1 MSRHVLPTSL
11 VINREIKIGRMT
23 TPVSPPCPARRPP
36 SPLLPPPLP
45 PHLRHQNQEHHHHQQ
60 EEEDQRQEQSQN
72 LLDHRQDQPHQEPQ
86 QDHQRQPVRKQ
97 QRRRPPAA
105 LPPPPPPPLP
115 PPPARLPLLPPP
127 RRTNPIV
134 WCIAVFCLIL
144 AVVIVISAVFTLV
157 LFLAIRP
164 RLPSIDIPSATLDS
178 LYLDSPNLLNGDLTL
193 VLNISNANHRIDIR
207 FELLVV
213 ELYLGST
220 MVATQMIEPFRAY
233 KEGWRAG
240 SLHFLT
246 SQVGLGS
253 AEVALIGQMVQTER
267 IRYGVRTTFRTR
279 AGLGPIHLSYW
290 LRGWCTLIVS
300 GPTNGVLVSRSCQ
313 TKR

>member
-1 MSRHVLPTSL
+1 
-11 VINREIKIGRMT
+11 MT
-23 TPVSPPCPARRPP
+23 TPDSPPSPARRPP

-45 PHLRHQNQEHHHHQQ
+45 PHLRHQNQQHHHLQQ
-60 EEEDQRQEQSQN
+60 QQEEDQRQEQSQN
-72 LLDHRQDQPHQEPQ
+72 LLDHRQDQAHQHPQ

-97 QRRRPPAA
+97 QQQRRRPPPA

-115 PPPARLPLLPPP
+115 PAPARLPLLPPP

-213 ELYLGST
+213 ELYLGGT

-253 AEVALIGQMVQTER
+253 AEVALVGQMVQTER
-267 IRYGVRTTFRTR
+267 ISTDVSHSEKVGKEV
-279 AGLGPIHLSYW
+279 LSAPD
-290 LRGWCTLIVS
+290 V
-300 GPTNGVLVSRSCQ
+300 
-313 TKR
+313 